1 VFGGASFFMCLT
13 FILIHKSFKLI
24 KKTLIALVLGALFAI
39 PCMLHA
45 EEVEI
50 RLSVVLEMETIG
62 GLEPLDNPKQSDGE
76 PPRPTSFRASINGNS
91 LVIEKQDE
99 AIPSAQATIVNAST
113 GNVVLN
119 QPFTDSLQ
127 EQVASAGVYVLRI
140 ETAGGALTGRFIV
153 E

>member
-1 VFGGASFFMCLT
+1 MKVKF
-13 FILIHKSFKLI
+13 
-24 KKTLIALVLGALFAI
+24 LVCAFSLLFAL
-39 PCMLHA
+39 PLFVHA
-45 EEVEI
+45 EEMEI
-50 RLSVVLEMETIG
+50 PLMVVLEMESIG
-62 GLEPLDNPKQSDGE
+62 GLVPMDDEEHLGQT
-76 PPRPTSFRASINGNS
+76 PPSPTSFRASINGNS

-99 AIPSAQATIVNAST
+99 AIPSAQATVVNAST

-119 QPFTDSLQ
+119 QQFTDSLQ

>member
-1 VFGGASFFMCLT
+1 MKVKF
-13 FILIHKSFKLI
+13 
-24 KKTLIALVLGALFAI
+24 LVCAFSLLFAL
-39 PCMLHA
+39 PLFVHA

-50 RLSVVLEMETIG
+50 KLSVVLEMESIG
-62 GLEPLDNPKQSDGE
+62 GLEPTDSSIEVGKT
-76 PPRPTSFRASINGNS
+76 PPTPTDFRASINGNS

-99 AIPSAQATIVNAST
+99 AIPSAQATVVNAST

>member
-1 VFGGASFFMCLT
+1 MKVKF
-13 FILIHKSFKLI
+13 
-24 KKTLIALVLGALFAI
+24 LVCAFSLLFAL
-39 PCMLHA
+39 PLFVRA

-50 RLSVVLEMETIG
+50 PLMVVLEMESIG
-62 GLEPLDNPKQSDGE
+62 GFDPLDNSEKE
-76 PPRPTSFRASINGNS
+76 TTTPPSPTSFRASINGNS
-91 LVIEKQDE
+91 LVIKKQDE
-99 AIPSAQATIVNAST
+99 AIPSAQATVVNAST

>member
-1 VFGGASFFMCLT
+1 MKVRF
-13 FILIHKSFKLI
+13 
-24 KKTLIALVLGALFAI
+24 LVCAFSLLFAL
-39 PCMLHA
+39 PLFVHA

-50 RLSVVLEMETIG
+50 PLMVVLEMESIG
-62 GLEPLDNPKQSDGE
+62 GVGPMDNSEKE
-76 PPRPTSFRASINGNS
+76 TVPPRPNGFRASINGNS

-99 AIPSAQATIVNAST
+99 AIPSAQATVVNAST

-119 QPFTDSLQ
+119 QSFTDSLQ

>member
-1 VFGGASFFMCLT
+1 MKV
-13 FILIHKSFKLI
+13 KLF
-24 KKTLIALVLGALFAI
+24 LYAFSLLFAL
-39 PCMLHA
+39 PLFVHA

-50 RLSVVLEMETIG
+50 PLMVVLEMESIG
-62 GLEPLDNPKQSDGE
+62 GVGPMDNSEKE
-76 PPRPTSFRASINGNS
+76 TTPPRPTDFRASINGNS

-99 AIPSAQATIVNAST
+99 AIPSAQATVVNAST

>member
-1 VFGGASFFMCLT
+1 MKV
-13 FILIHKSFKLI
+13 KL
-24 KKTLIALVLGALFAI
+24 LLCAFSLLFAL
-39 PCMLHA
+39 PLFVRA

-50 RLSVVLEMETIG
+50 PLMVVLEMESIG
-62 GLEPLDNPKQSDGE
+62 GVGPMDNSEKE
-76 PPRPTSFRASINGNS
+76 TAPPRPNGFRASINGNS

-99 AIPSAQATIVNAST
+99 AIPSAQATVVNAST

-119 QPFTDSLQ
+119 QQFTESLQ

-140 ETAGGALTGRFIV
+140 ETPGGALTGRFIV